1 VHPNVYMSLSI
12 AINARS
18 PAHEALINA
27 CDPTRLLVES
37 DEHTLTRSA
46 QMTWDMLGIVAN
58 IRGWRVEKSAED
70 VIREDGE
77 PGAVRRLMLN
87 WDAFLKGGHQRPQLP
102 RKDSNKVRKRN
113 RFPHAEE
120 DWDDDDGEIG
130 SVVYS

>member
-1 VHPNVYMSLSI
+1 MSLSI

-18 PAHEALINA
+18 PTHKALIKA

-37 DEHTLTRSA
+37 DEHTLSRSA
-46 QMTWDMLGIVAN
+46 QMTWDMLDIIAN
-58 IRGWRVEKSAED
+58 IRGWRVEQSAED
-70 VIREDGE
+70 VMREDGE
-77 PGAVRRLMLN
+77 AGAVRRLMLN

-113 RFPHAEE
+113 RNQYVEE